1 MNFVLV
7 KLEGNKLKKFY
18 IKSHLRNDMYHA
30 GEFLGF
36 LNEQRKLH
44 PAAIPKEDIEN
55 PEQYQAVYDRLAELS
70 DFSGSFKPTA
80 DFSLFEVDY
89 KL

>member
-1 MNFVLV
+1 
-7 KLEGNKLKKFY
+7 
-18 IKSHLRNDMYHA
+18 MYHA
-30 GEFLGF
+30 GELLGF
-36 LNEQRKLH
+36 WNEQRKLH

-89 KL
+89 YLQIRRSSISVLQSNGNPT

>member
-1 MNFVLV
+1 
-7 KLEGNKLKKFY
+7 
-18 IKSHLRNDMYHA
+18 MYHA

-70 DFSGSFKPTA
+70 DFSGAFKPTA
-80 DFSLFEVDY
+80 DFSLFEVCLLSFINLHEDFSFTTEREFS
-89 KL
+89 